1 MKLFI
6 KHIQLKR
13 LTRRI
18 IIFSLNISK
27 NLLQLSEISCTH
39 LTVIYFLYISNKL
52 SSIIILFTIHSL
64 FIQCTK
70 CTSFFLQSNSIYYI
84 YIIILYLYSILYYN
98 LNIRLKFLLT
108 TRLFYLSYTIPQL
121 IINNFVS
128 NTFHFCFRE

>member
-84 YIIILYLYSILYYN
+84 YILYYIYYN

>member
-13 LTRRI
+13 LARRI

-84 YIIILYLYSILYYN
+84 YYN

>member
-13 LTRRI
+13 LARRI

-84 YIIILYLYSILYYN
+84 YILYYIYYN

>member
-13 LTRRI
+13 LARRI

-39 LTVIYFLYISNKL
+39 LIVIYFLYISNKL

-84 YIIILYLYSILYYN
+84 YILYYIYYN
-98 LNIRLKFLLT
+98 LNIRLKFLFT
-108 TRLFYLSYTIPQL
+108 TIIVSTIKFILFIIHNPTINYQQ
-121 IINNFVS
+121 
-128 NTFHFCFRE
+128 FRF